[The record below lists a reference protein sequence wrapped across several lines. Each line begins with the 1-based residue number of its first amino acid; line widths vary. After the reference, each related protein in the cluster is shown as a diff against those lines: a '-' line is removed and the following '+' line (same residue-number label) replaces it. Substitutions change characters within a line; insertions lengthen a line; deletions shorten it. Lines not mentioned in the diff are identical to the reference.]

1 MATTPYIPPRDTDLV
16 TWADNFSTL
25 ITAAPATYA
34 LTPTDAATIAALVA
48 TWDDAYTVANNPTTR
63 SPTTVA
69 AKNTAKNA
77 MLPVVRTYAS
87 QIRLNPGV
95 ADSDKIA
102 LGLNLPNNSP
112 SPIPAPSTTA
122 VLTIT
127 SATPLRHTLKFRDET
142 ASPTSRAKAPNS
154 IGCEIWRGV
163 STIALTDPSQCSFY
177 GMAVKVPF
185 YSDFDSGDAGK
196 IATYFG
202 RWANR
207 AGSAG
212 NNIAVTGP
220 WGVAISQTIVGTG

>member
-1 MATTPYIPPRDTDLV
+1 MAAPYIPARDVDLV
-16 TWADNFSTL
+16 VWADNFAAL
-25 ITAAPATYA
+25 ITAAPATYG
-34 LTPTDAATIAALVA
+34 LSPTDASTIQASVDA
-48 TWDDAYTVANNPTTR
+48 WDAAYTLAVNPATR
-63 SPTTVA
+63 TPTTVA

-77 MLPVVRTYAS
+77 MVPILRTYAS
-87 QIRLNPGV
+87 QIRINPGV
-95 ADSDKIA
+95 MDSDKIA

-112 SPIPAPSTTA
+112 SPIPAPATQA

-127 SATPLRHTLKFRDET
+127 SATPLRHTLKFRDEL

-163 STIALTDPSQCSFY
+163 STIGLTDPGACTFY

-185 YSDFDSGDAGK
+185 YSDFDPADAGK
-196 IATYFG
+196 IATYFA

-212 NNIAVTGP
+212 NNIALTGP
-220 WGVAISQTIVGTG
+220 WSNALSQTIVGAG